1 MAKVILTHEVA
12 GLGVAGDVVEVKDGY
27 ARNFLM
33 PRRLAARWSAGAER
47 QIDGMRKSQ
56 RAKAL
61 ASVEEAHAERD
72 KLQSGPVVILAKAGE
87 TGRLFGAVTPAM
99 IAEAIGD
106 RAVVDKR
113 RIHVASPIKALGEYQ
128 VEIGLHDGVSATV
141 TILVVSEA

>member
-1 MAKVILTHEVA
+1 
-12 GLGVAGDVVEVKDGY
+12 
-27 ARNFLM
+27 
-33 PRRLAARWSAGAER
+33 
-47 QIDGMRKSQ
+47 
-56 RAKAL
+56 
-61 ASVEEAHAERD
+61 
-72 KLQSGPVVILAKAGE
+72 VILAKTGE